1 MLGGVKLRQTAKLKP
16 MPDTPNAAETEPVQ
30 SAPIASTS
38 NPHKLGN
45 RFSMFEQPGANTN
58 FSLHK
63 PNFIKS
69 KEASEAT
76 TLASSTIEEAAPIQ
90 DQSASLTLNKIP
102 KPLPP
107 VPPTKPPRPAFNAN
121 NLTNKLNS
129 AKEADTQQQ
138 PSILVKL
145 RPVQTN
151 ANGNSTHTTAI
162 TPASTTAST
171 NKDTTNSIFNTINN
185 LNHIGSSFVN
195 NHKNNSLI
203 INENNCPVG
212 VSLISNSS
220 ENQKLADSNKSV
232 EKNRD
237 ERPDKR
243 ASVRELAQMM
253 FEESKVGI

>member
-1 MLGGVKLRQTAKLKP
+1 VSICFIFFCCFFSKQLLGGVKLRQTAKLKP

-121 NLTNKLNS
+121 NLTKQTKLGQGS
-129 AKEADTQQQ
+129 
-138 PSILVKL
+138 
-145 RPVQTN
+145 R
-151 ANGNSTHTTAI
+151 HTTATI
-162 TPASTTAST
+162 DSSQTTAST
-171 NKDTTNSIFNTINN
+171 
-185 LNHIGSSFVN
+185 
-195 NHKNNSLI
+195 
-203 INENNCPVG
+203 
-212 VSLISNSS
+212 
-220 ENQKLADSNKSV
+220 
-232 EKNRD
+232 
-237 ERPDKR
+237 DKC
-243 ASVRELAQMM
+243 QW
-253 FEESKVGI
+253 